1 MSKANEDT
9 TQYHSQNSKKCLK
22 RRNLWCLDNKVD
34 PFTLI
39 ARVFELPDKIPRCHF
54 WWKFGSLNNQPKKR
68 GSFLH
73 LRNWICYCRWNMR
86 TICGCYFYSTTT
98 TTIVITPDKSL
109 MKTNLVPSTTKNP
122 KLTFYPFLLLC
133 VRWFKK
139 INSLNSFWR
148 I

>member
-54 WWKFGSLNNQPKKR
+54 WWKFGSLNNQQKNVGP
-68 GSFLH
+68 
-73 LRNWICYCRWNMR
+73 
-86 TICGCYFYSTTT
+86 FYISEIGFV
-98 TTIVITPDKSL
+98 IVGEIWEQYEDATSIQQPQR
-109 MKTNLVPSTTKNP
+109 PS
-122 KLTFYPFLLLC
+122 
-133 VRWFKK
+133 
-139 INSLNSFWR
+139 
-148 I
+148 